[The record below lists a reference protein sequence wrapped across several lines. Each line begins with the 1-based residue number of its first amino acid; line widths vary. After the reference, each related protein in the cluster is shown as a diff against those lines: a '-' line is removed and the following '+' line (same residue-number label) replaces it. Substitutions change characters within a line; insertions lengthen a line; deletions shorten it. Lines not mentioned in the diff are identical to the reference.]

1 MLANMNNPIR
11 LILCLFLFMSFSLPS
26 YADGQALNISTS
38 HQMAG
43 KYFNYPY
50 LLQEPPSQ
58 TPPPQGYIPFHIE
71 HYGRHGSRWHVG
83 YKYFDQA
90 YEILDKAHVDG
101 QLTLLGEQTYQA
113 IKKIRET
120 AHRGHSGEL
129 TEIGAHQHQAI
140 GRRMVLNFPSIFSD
154 SAVVNARS
162 TVVIRA
168 ILSMH
173 NSLDAIRSLRP
184 NLKILS
190 DASAADMWYLYYQDE
205 EAKKITTD
213 KKKTILTGFNVRHS
227 NKGQYLSRLI
237 KDIHYSTDSI
247 GDKLFKPL
255 FYALVN
261 CQSHSNQ
268 PWLIDSIFSIEEIH
282 EQWLQ
287 GNAEWFLEGGYSS
300 LTNKRMPY
308 SQANLLHNIITS
320 SDTTLTSSN
329 KSVNL
334 RYGHDSA
341 LLPLI
346 VLMEINDFGLEC
358 NNLEDLSKNGWHDYL
373 MVPMAANIQII
384 FYHKPQL
391 KDKDSII
398 VKVLL
403 NEEEVKLPIGQLS
416 GPYYKWNILRDYY
429 LKKIMPFITEPHLQK
444 EIKHM

>member
-1 MLANMNNPIR
+1 MNNPSR
-11 LILCLFLFMSFSLPS
+11 LILCLIFMMLFTLAS
-26 YADGQALNISTS
+26 YADEQSFNVATS

-43 KYFNYPY
+43 KYYNYPY
-50 LLQEPPSQ
+50 LLQEPPLQ
-58 TPPPQGYIPFHIE
+58 TPAPQGYIPFHIE

-90 YEILDKAHVDG
+90 YRILDKAHEDG
-101 QLTLLGEQTYQA
+101 KLTLLGERTYQA
-113 IKKIRET
+113 IKQIKEI

-129 TEIGAHQHQAI
+129 TEIGALQHQAI

-154 SAVVNARS
+154 SAIVNARS

-190 DASAADMWYLYYQDE
+190 EASAADMWYLYYQDE
-205 EAKKITTD
+205 EAKKIRND
-213 KKKTILTGFNVRHS
+213 KKRTILSGFNDRHS
-227 NKGQYLSRLI
+227 NKGQYLDRLI
-237 KDIHYSTDSI
+237 KDKHYSSDSI
-247 GDKLFKPL
+247 GDKLFNPL
-255 FYALVN
+255 FYALIN

-287 GNAEWFLEGGYSS
+287 GNAEWFLEGGNSS
-300 LTNKRMPY
+300 LTNNRMPF
-308 SQANLLHNIITS
+308 SQANLLQNIITS
-320 SDTTLTSSN
+320 SDSAFTSSN
-329 KSVNL
+329 NSINL

-358 NNLEDLSKNGWHDYL
+358 NNLEELSENGWHDYL

-391 KDKDSII
+391 RDKDSVI

-403 NEEEVKLPIGQLS
+403 NEEEVKLPIGHLT
-416 GPYYKWNILRDYY
+416 GPYYNWKVLRDYY
-429 LKKIMPFITEPHLQK
+429 LEKITPFITEPHLQK

>member
-1 MLANMNNPIR
+1 MNNPIR
-11 LILCLFLFMSFSLPS
+11 QIWSLFFIISFSLVS
-26 YADGQALNISTS
+26 YADEHALSIATS

-43 KYFNYPY
+43 KYCNYPY
-50 LLQEPPSQ
+50 LIQEPPSQ

-90 YEILDKAHVDG
+90 YEILDKAHEGG
-101 QLTLLGEQTYQA
+101 QLTQLGNQTYQV
-113 IKKIRET
+113 IKQIREI

-129 TEIGAHQHQAI
+129 TEIGALQHQAI
-140 GRRMVLNFPSIFSD
+140 GRRMVLNFPSMFTD
-154 SAVVNARS
+154 STVVNARS

-173 NSLDAIRSLRP
+173 NSLDAIRSLCP
-184 NLKILS
+184 NLRILS

-205 EAKKITTD
+205 DAKKIRKG
-213 KKKTILTGFNVRHS
+213 KKSLLNGFNDRHS
-227 NKGQYLSRLI
+227 NNGQYLSRLI
-237 KDIHYSTDSI
+237 KDDNYSCDSI

-287 GNAEWFLEGGYSS
+287 GNAEWFMEGGNSK
-300 LTNKRMPY
+300 LTSNRQPY
-308 SQANLLHNIITS
+308 SQANLLHNIIS
-320 SDTTLTSSN
+320 SVDSTLTSST
-329 KSVNL
+329 KSINL

-346 VLMEINDFGLEC
+346 VLMEINDFGTEY
-358 NNLEDLSKNGWHDYL
+358 NNLEELSNKGWHDYR

-384 FYHKPQL
+384 FYRKPEL
-391 KDKDSII
+391 SSNDNVL
-398 VKVLL
+398 VKILL
-403 NEEEVKLPIGQLS
+403 NEEEVRLPVGHVD
-416 GPYYKWNILRDYY
+416 GPYYNWKMLREYY
-429 LKKIMPFITEPHLQK
+429 LRKIVPFVTEPHLQK
-444 EIKHM
+444 ELKHM